1 MAKSRNLSEP
11 LPNGDNN
18 ETYSSSLFWGSNAQ
32 KPGADSK
39 VQDIEPPVLP
49 SYLTGWE
56 TTPQCHRP
64 YA

>member
-1 MAKSRNLSEP
+1 MAKSLNLSEP

-39 VQDIEPPVLP
+39 VQDIEPLALP
-49 SYLTGWE
+49 SYLTG
-56 TTPQCHRP
+56 
-64 YA
+64 